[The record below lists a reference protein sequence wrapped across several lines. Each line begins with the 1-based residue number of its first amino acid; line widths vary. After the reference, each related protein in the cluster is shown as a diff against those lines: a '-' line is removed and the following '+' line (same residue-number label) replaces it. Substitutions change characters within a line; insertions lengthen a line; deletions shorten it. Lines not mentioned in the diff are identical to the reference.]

1 LEQLAPKVDEESYY
15 LWQKINHAASIDLQI
30 TRKVPPVKK
39 TLWVAYHD
47 IKDYPR
53 QQFEVLSPPPP
64 RGVKIKDK
72 DGTTSELGY
81 KDVHVKW
88 HTGVIQ
94 GVKINLVTYT
104 ETPVNEEEVKRL
116 LEVAFRIT
124 QQ

>member
-1 LEQLAPKVDEESYY
+1 
-15 LWQKINHAASIDLQI
+15 
-30 TRKVPPVKK
+30 VKK
-39 TLWVAYHD
+39 TLWVAYHN

-64 RGVKIKDK
+64 GRGRIKD
-72 DGTTSELGY
+72 DITSELGY

-88 HTGVIQ
+88 HTGTIQ